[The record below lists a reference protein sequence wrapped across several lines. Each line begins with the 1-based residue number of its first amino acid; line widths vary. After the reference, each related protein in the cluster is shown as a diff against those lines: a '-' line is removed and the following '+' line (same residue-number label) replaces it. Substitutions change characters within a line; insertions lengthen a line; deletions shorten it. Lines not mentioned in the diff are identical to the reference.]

1 MQSPN
6 ISAPTLSA
14 TPSSAALVT
23 DAARTN
29 AQTNRPKLLAF
40 PETVDENAARLV
52 ASGVVVMGATVLL
65 GQRWVLIPLALGFLA
80 RVLSGPRFSP
90 LALLVT
96 RVVVPRLVLQGHQ
109 VTGAPK
115 RFAQGVGLTFSGSAL
130 VAWALGASA
139 VTTALMVGLVA
150 AASLEAVFGLCLGC
164 KMYALLQ
171 RIGWINEDA
180 CVDCADISR
189 RVLA

>member
-1 MQSPN
+1 M
-6 ISAPTLSA
+6 
-14 TPSSAALVT
+14 
-23 DAARTN
+23 
-29 AQTNRPKLLAF
+29 
-40 PETVDENAARLV
+40 DENAARLV

-96 RVVVPRLVLQGHQ
+96 RVVVPRLGLQGRQ

-130 VAWALGASA
+130 VAWALGAST

-164 KMYALLQ
+164 KMYTLLQ
-171 RIGWINEDA
+171 RISSVNE
-180 CVDCADISR
+180 R
-189 RVLA
+189 RLSIAPIFPGVFWPKRFRWLLRVGRCEEPLVEKVLPHRAGGGLDEGNELLG